1 MDEKILD
8 NFKSS
13 LTEKLGD
20 ENIAMIADDLA
31 MLDAGAK
38 NSRQE
43 LANRSAEIADL
54 KSRNEKLVTSQGNLL
69 QQITMTKEEPEEV
82 EEVEVKEFNMRNYLN
97 NDGSFKR

>member
-82 EEVEVKEFNMRNYLN
+82 EEVEVKEFNMRDYLN

>member
-82 EEVEVKEFNMRNYLN
+82 EEVEVKEFNMHDYLN

>member
-82 EEVEVKEFNMRNYLN
+82 EEVEVKEFNMRDYLN
-97 NDGSFKR
+97 TDGSFKR